1 MSAAYDSIAPFYALE
16 IADYDEDLEFY
27 ENLARRTGGPV
38 LEAGAGTG
46 RVAHHLAAAGYQVT
60 AVEESEAMLE
70 IAREHPNRSVT
81 LVRGEI
87 QTFASGVR
95 FGLAIMAAGTFAH
108 FASRYH
114 QREALGAIRGCLHP
128 EGVVAIALQ
137 NPYLWALE
145 DADGRV
151 LFGWEKPGPR
161 PGETARM
168 SYSVETDH
176 AAQVRRLSLWYDVAA
191 PDGPVR
197 RTSAAF
203 DLHWTYRGELE
214 LLLESCGFTPDGC
227 YGSFDLD
234 PYQSTSPHLIVVA
247 RKV

>member
-1 MSAAYDSIAPFYALE
+1 MSAAYDPIAPFYALE

-46 RVAHHLAAAGYQVT
+46 RVARHLAAAGHTVT
-60 AVEESEAMLE
+60 ALEESDAMLE
-70 IAREHPNRSVT
+70 IARDHVNKSVT
-81 LVRGEI
+81 LVHGKI
-87 QTFASGVR
+87 QALAPKQE

-108 FASRYH
+108 FPSRDD
-114 QREALGAIRGCLHP
+114 QRDALKAVQGCLRP
-128 EGVVAIALQ
+128 GGVVVIALQ
-137 NPYLWALE
+137 NPYVWALE

-151 LFGWEKPGPR
+151 LFGWEKPGPG
-161 PGETARM
+161 PGEATCM

-176 AAQVRRLSLWYDVAA
+176 AAQFRRLSLWYDVAA
-191 PDGPVR
+191 PDGLVR

-203 DLHWTYRGELE
+203 ELHWIYLGELE
-214 LLLESCGFTPDGC
+214 LLLESCGFSPDGS

-234 PYQSTSPHLIVVA
+234 PYESTSPHLIVVA
-247 RKV
+247 KKV